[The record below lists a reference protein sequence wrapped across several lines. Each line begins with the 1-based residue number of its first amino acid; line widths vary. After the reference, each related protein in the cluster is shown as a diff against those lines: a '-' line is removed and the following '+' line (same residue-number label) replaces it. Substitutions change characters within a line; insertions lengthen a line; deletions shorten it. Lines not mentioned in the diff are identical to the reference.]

1 MTQETCMPYNIVGY
15 LSAMIVVMRIKK
27 GDNTPKDRSISNKTI
42 GYAFV
47 KYKYR
52 FIVWGYT
59 YC

>member
-1 MTQETCMPYNIVGY
+1 MPYNIMGY
-15 LSAMIVVMRIKK
+15 LSAMIVVMRIEK
-27 GDNTPKDRSISNKTI
+27 GDNTPKDRNISNKTI

-47 KYKYR
+47 KYKHR